1 MLPFRIDVVNAK
13 RICQEAKIQLINM
26 KILDSTIA
34 TVNTLKKMLE
44 VAKSTQPES
53 VLRYNV
59 LMINIILENILLC
72 CCKELLCSK
81 CGQYRSKCPHVKLNM
96 VKSLHFTD
104 WTLFN
109 IIVSDANVVQHFWF
123 WNNPTYCTYCKSKCF
138 FRMSTA
144 RNKGQL

>member
-13 RICQEAKIQLINM
+13 RICQEAKIWLINM

-81 CGQYRSKCPHVKLNM
+81 CGKYQSKCQHAKLNM

-109 IIVSDANVVQHFWF
+109 VIVSDANVVQHFWF
-123 WNNPTYCTYCKSKCF
+123 WYNLTYCKSKCF

-144 RNKGQL
+144 PNKGQL

>member
-13 RICQEAKIQLINM
+13 RICQEAKIRLINM

-53 VLRYNV
+53 VLRYNG

-104 WTLFN
+104 
-109 IIVSDANVVQHFWF
+109 
-123 WNNPTYCTYCKSKCF
+123 
-138 FRMSTA
+138 
-144 RNKGQL
+144 